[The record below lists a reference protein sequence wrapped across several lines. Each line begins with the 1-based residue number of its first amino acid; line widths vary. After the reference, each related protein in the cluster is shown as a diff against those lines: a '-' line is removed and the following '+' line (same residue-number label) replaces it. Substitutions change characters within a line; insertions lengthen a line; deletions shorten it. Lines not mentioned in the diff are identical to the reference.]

1 MRKYKCPECGK
12 ITTSMYC
19 DTCQKSI
26 PSQCAIDNIENMD
39 SESASVA
46 STAELQDIKKYTQ
59 ENNYLLSQIERHT
72 KVMAVIMV
80 ISMICAAVSAAS
92 ALIMFIN
99 LSRLF

>member
-39 SESASVA
+39 AENASVA
-46 STAELQDIKKYTQ
+46 STAELQDIKRYTQ

-72 KVMAVIMV
+72 KVTAVIMV

-99 LSRLF
+99 FSRLF